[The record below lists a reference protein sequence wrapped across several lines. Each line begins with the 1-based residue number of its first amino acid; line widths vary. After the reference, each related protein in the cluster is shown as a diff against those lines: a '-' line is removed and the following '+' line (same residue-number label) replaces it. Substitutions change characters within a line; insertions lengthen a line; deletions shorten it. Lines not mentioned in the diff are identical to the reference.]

1 MTRSDSPRRTVAH
14 IGAFDLASYGDQLY
28 PLVAAAELG
37 RRVDGVEVLPFSP
50 LGSSGGDAASW
61 ALGHWSD
68 ERAARL
74 AARSSVVLCG
84 GGEIVTGDGTS
95 YAPFYDI
102 DRRDA
107 AGLAIDRWYIEVL
120 GPAEATCPV
129 VWHAP
134 GVPAELDEPAA
145 LRVRAALA
153 NRALVAVRDERSRQ
167 LLEQAGVEREI
178 AVAPDSAL
186 VMDRVLTPDALAAT
200 RDRMRSVGLLPPD
213 GPTLVVQGNHTM
225 SPLAEPLARALD
237 ELAPDLQIVTVSV
250 SPCHHDE
257 LFAEALRNRTSRQA
271 WDVPPDAALE
281 EVAAA
286 IAGATVYL
294 GVSLH
299 GAITAVTYRRPT
311 VTYDPFHQAKL
322 AGFVELAGI
331 PDSRTSDPV
340 EAARL
345 VAQAAA
351 GEATTTRIDPLQ
363 GQVDAHFDRVA
374 ELIERSD
381 RPVEPTAWQ
390 DTATPLHLGLRRLPR
405 RVVPAPSTAPA
416 ALRRPDLAPDADDL
430 VTAVDGALAVRF
442 ERREGEV
449 NELDELVDLRSQNI
463 DLRGAIAHLEGVAAK
478 AERTE
483 VDLRAQLDGAAA
495 ARDAYADMIRRA
507 RVSPLYRLTR
517 FPRALSLRGR
527 EALPG

>member
-1 MTRSDSPRRTVAH
+1 VAH

-37 RRVDGVEVLPFSP
+37 RRLDGVEVLPFSP
-50 LGSSGGDAASW
+50 LGSSPAGPDGPAGASSW

-107 AGLAIDRWYIEVL
+107 ADLGIDRWYIETL
-120 GPAEATCPV
+120 GAAEATCPV

-134 GVPAELDEPAA
+134 GVPAELDPATA
-145 LRVRAALA
+145 QRVRTALA
-153 NRALVAVRDERSRQ
+153 DRAVVAVRDERSRQ

-186 VMDRVLTPDALAAT
+186 VMDRVLAPDALAAT
-200 RDRMRSVGLLPPD
+200 RDRMRADGRLPPD

-225 SPLAEPLARALD
+225 SPLAEDLAKALD

-250 SPCHHDE
+250 SPCHRDE
-257 LFAEALRNRTSRQA
+257 LFAEALRGHSGRKS
-271 WDVPPDAALE
+271 WDVPPTSSLE
-281 EVAAA
+281 DVAAA

-299 GAITAVTYRRPT
+299 GAITAITYRRPT
-311 VTYDPFHQAKL
+311 VTYDPFRQAKL

-331 PDSRTSDPV
+331 PGSRTSDPV

-351 GEATTTRIDPLQ
+351 GEAPVTRIQALQ

-374 ELIERSD
+374 ELVERSD
-381 RPVEPTAWQ
+381 RRVEPAGWD
-390 DTATPLHLGLRRLPR
+390 DTAAPLHLSLRRLPR
-405 RVVPAPSTAPA
+405 PVVPAPTTSPP
-416 ALRRPDLAPDADDL
+416 ALRRPDLTPTADEL
-430 VTAVDGALAVRF
+430 VASVEQALSVRQA
-442 ERREGEV
+442 RREAEE
-449 NELDELVDLRSQNI
+449 NELDELVSLRSQNG
-463 DLRGAIAHLEGVAAK
+463 DLRGAVAHLEGVKAK
-478 AERTE
+478 AEIAETE
-483 VDLRAQLDGAAA
+483 LQAQVDELRAE
-495 ARDAYADMIRRA
+495 RDDYVEMIRQARA
-507 RVSPLYRLTR
+507 GLLYRLTR
-517 FPRALSLRGR
+517 LPRALSLRDR
-527 EALPG
+527 DALPD